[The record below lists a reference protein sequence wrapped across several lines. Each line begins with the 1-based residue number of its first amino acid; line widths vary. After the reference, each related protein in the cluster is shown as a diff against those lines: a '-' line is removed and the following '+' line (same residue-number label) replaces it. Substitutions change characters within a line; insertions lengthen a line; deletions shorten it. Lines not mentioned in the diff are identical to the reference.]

1 VLLHPLVEEARS
13 GEAEVV
19 LEVFGCPPPSRAA
32 WAREGRPLA
41 PGGGGRLRLSRMGGG
56 SSSETSAWTG
66 TWGTIPCCAVGHWV
80 LGATRSLSL
89 VSPSHSK
96 AQMIRSPT
104 SRNPAPALFPQTQGS
119 RLSPPPSDPG
129 IQTPASSLR
138 PRGPDPSPPPSDPGT
153 RPHLLL
159 SGL

>member
-1 VLLHPLVEEARS
+1 
-13 GEAEVV
+13 
-19 LEVFGCPPPSRAA
+19 
-32 WAREGRPLA
+32 
-41 PGGGGRLRLSRMGGG
+41 MGGG

-138 PRGPDPSPPPSDPGT
+138 PRDLGPSSPPSDPRILT
-153 RPHLLL
+153 PVLL
-159 SGL
+159 SQTQGCRLQPSFLRDRSLSPQPFPLSDPGIWGHTLPLGPGSQPLPSSL